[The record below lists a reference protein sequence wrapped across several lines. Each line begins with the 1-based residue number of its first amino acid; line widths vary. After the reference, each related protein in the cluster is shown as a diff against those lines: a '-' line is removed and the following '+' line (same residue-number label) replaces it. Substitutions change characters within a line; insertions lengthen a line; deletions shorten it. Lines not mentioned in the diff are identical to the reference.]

1 MIDDTSV
8 ALLQK
13 EVDEL
18 ENLNAKLTKEKEE
31 LVLGVSAKEKQV
43 ALLEKEIKK
52 LTNELQHWKIQKSE
66 ETLNGEGEKVTDNDH
81 DESNGYIEALRKA
94 REREAQLQVLLL
106 RRFSVYQ

>member
-8 ALLQK
+8 ALLQN

-18 ENLNAKLTKEKEE
+18 ENLNAKLNKEKEE

-66 ETLNGEGEKVTDNDH
+66 ETLNGEGEIVTDNDH

>member
-8 ALLQK
+8 ALLQN

-18 ENLNAKLTKEKEE
+18 ENLNAKLNKEKEE

-66 ETLNGEGEKVTDNDH
+66 TLNGEGEIVTDNEH
-81 DESNGYIEALRKA
+81 DESDGYIEALRKA